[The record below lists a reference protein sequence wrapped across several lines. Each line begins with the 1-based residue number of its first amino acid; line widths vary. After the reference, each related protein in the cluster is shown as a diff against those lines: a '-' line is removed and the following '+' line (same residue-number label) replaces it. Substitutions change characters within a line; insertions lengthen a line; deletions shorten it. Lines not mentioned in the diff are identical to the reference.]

1 MTLTYI
7 NRKTDELV
15 NLITTSRTV
24 LSSFAKAKTAKLGK
38 QWITFPQ
45 ELG

>member
-1 MTLTYI
+1 MAFAYI

-15 NLITTSRTV
+15 NLITTTRAV

-38 QWITFPQ
+38 QQPTSPP
-45 ELG
+45 EH